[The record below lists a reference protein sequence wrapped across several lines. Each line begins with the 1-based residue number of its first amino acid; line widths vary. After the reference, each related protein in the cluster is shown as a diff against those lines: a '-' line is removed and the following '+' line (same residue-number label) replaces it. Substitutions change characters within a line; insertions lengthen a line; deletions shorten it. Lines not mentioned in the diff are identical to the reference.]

1 MPDGMASPVLY
12 QGEIMH
18 KLFAGLTAI
27 AALSGCAVEHTSS
40 NVYRGM
46 EALRGGQIEQ
56 GSVIRVRTV
65 VIQGGSVTQDSGA
78 LSGIAGIAGA
88 IAGSVIGSQAIG
100 GGRGRYV
107 AAAIAGPVAGLAAQQ
122 LAARASNPAR
132 PGYEIVVRT
141 DMGRLVAVTQ
151 DADQPFSPG
160 DRVMLV
166 SSGDAL
172 RVTR

>member
-1 MPDGMASPVLY
+1 MFRLDADLQVYLHRNAVDFRLG
-12 QGEIMH
+12 IN
-18 KLFAGLTAI
+18 GLV
-27 AALSGCAVEHTSS
+27 ALVEQS
-40 NVYRGM
+40 M
-46 EALRGGQIEQ
+46 QLDLICM
-56 GSVIRVRTV
+56 
-65 VIQGGSVTQDSGA
+65 TQDRGA

-151 DADQPFSPG
+151 DADQPFAPG

-166 SSGDAL
+166 SNGGAM

>member
-1 MPDGMASPVLY
+1 MPNGMASPVLKK
-12 QGEIMH
+12 GEIMH
-18 KLFAGLTAI
+18 KLFAVLTAI
-27 AALSGCAVEHTSS
+27 VALSGCAVERTSS
-40 NVYRGM
+40 NVYQGM

-65 VIQGGSVTQDSGA
+65 AIQGGVTQDSGA
-78 LSGIAGIAGA
+78 FSGIAGIVGA

-107 AAAIAGPVAGLAAQQ
+107 AAAIAGPVAGLAAQR

-151 DADQPFSPG
+151 DADQPFAPG

-166 SSGDAL
+166 SSGGAL